1 MMLAL
6 LQAIFLIALGVGAA
20 LTANL
25 LFGWRQRRRVQAYR
39 EGVVYLP
46 WCASA
51 GTVRPGRRI

>member
-6 LQAIFLIALGVGAA
+6 LLITIGICLPA
-20 LTANL
+20 TINL
-25 LFGWRQRRRVQAYR
+25 LFDWRQRRRVQAYR

-46 WCASA
+46 WCAMA

>member
-6 LQAIFLIALGVGAA
+6 LL
-20 LTANL
+20 LTIGICLPATINL
-25 LFGWRQRRRVQAYR
+25 LFDCLQRRRVQAYR

-51 GTVRPGRRI
+51 GTVRSTVTSVT